1 MKAALIER
9 EGSGLVLGEIPVPE
23 AAAGEVRIRIIG
35 TSVNFADV
43 MMERG
48 LYHSPRSRPFVLGMD
63 AYGLVDARGEPG
75 SGPPPGT
82 PVVAFPSGSYAEYA
96 LVDARLLV
104 PAPTGVSRE
113 ALQGIGL
120 VGCTAYELLTR
131 AGGLRPGESVLVH
144 AAAGG
149 VGSLLVQMA
158 RLLGAKTVIGQVGH
172 PEKVDLVYGLGAD
185 RVLTDPPASWAG
197 IVQEVTEGRGV
208 DLVLNALQ
216 GETLAQDIASLAD
229 FGRLVVYGQAA
240 GAAGYVSGG
249 AIYPKNQRV
258 VGYSFGH
265 IRRARPELVAPVLR
279 TVLGWLDGGRIR
291 VPVGGRFP
299 LARAAEAVNLVAS
312 GRSTG
317 KVLVDVMA
325 NSGR

>member
-120 VGCTAYELLTR
+120 VGCTAHELLTR

-149 VGSLLVQMA
+149 WG
-158 RLLGAKTVIGQVGH
+158 RCWCRW
-172 PEKVDLVYGLGAD
+172 LVYWEPRPSSD
-185 RVLTDPPASWAG
+185 RW
-197 IVQEVTEGRGV
+197 VTQKRW
-208 DLVLNALQ
+208 
-216 GETLAQDIASLAD
+216 TW
-229 FGRLVVYGQAA
+229 F
-240 GAAGYVSGG
+240 
-249 AIYPKNQRV
+249 
-258 VGYSFGH
+258 
-265 IRRARPELVAPVLR
+265 
-279 TVLGWLDGGRIR
+279 TGWEPIGFSRIR
-291 VPVGGRFP
+291 
-299 LARAAEAVNLVAS
+299 LRAGPES
-312 GRSTG
+312 CKR
-317 KVLVDVMA
+317 
-325 NSGR
+325 